1 MVGQGR
7 FRIDRR
13 FPEERYVRQNVP
25 CDKLSERICGE
36 PRVEVWRL
44 PQKGQKVAFLRPS
57 WLGLVSQ

>member
-1 MVGQGR
+1 M
-7 FRIDRR
+7 
-13 FPEERYVRQNVP
+13 RQNVP